1 MNIDDL
7 RRLSKMNEGPALE
20 YKLSHEK
27 LSKDI
32 WETISAFSNSEGGT
46 ILLGFRS
53 VKAKHVPE
61 GVVKA
66 EKILDDFSSTVSEK
80 FNFCPLV
87 RTEIIN
93 MDGKDFIVIEV
104 AESPVH
110 QKPIYVKDAGPLKG
124 GYKRIGAADIRLSD
138 HDVHTF
144 YLQRSG
150 SLDSQVC
157 DGVTVEDLDPVAFT
171 GFRELRKLEAP
182 NAPELKLTDEELLK
196 SYRLMDDSGKIN
208 VAGILLFGKERV
220 IGKHF
225 PAFRLD
231 IIRIRGTEWGKDRD
245 PFLSRDLK
253 GNLMYL
259 RTAAIDFIEKFFLV
273 PFKSDYRGDRIGDNA
288 YFKMLREALT
298 NLLMHQNFYKPNPSQ
313 VIIYNDRIEYYN
325 PGYSLK
331 NPDFFR
337 SPGSVLRN
345 PLIAAV
351 FYDIDWAETKG
362 TGLRASIA
370 LLKEEGFQIPEF
382 FNDKLND
389 RFILKLAQP
398 FLAPH
403 ITPQDTDHFA
413 PQMIEHI
420 ENMDRTATIL
430 KYCEEPRTLT
440 EIMDFL
446 NLKSRGYFFDTI
458 FKPLLDGDILKRTM
472 PDKPTSKYQKYIAFK
487 SKPEK

>member
-1 MNIDDL
+1 
-7 RRLSKMNEGPALE
+7 
-20 YKLSHEK
+20 
-27 LSKDI
+27 
-32 WETISAFSNSEGGT
+32 
-46 ILLGFRS
+46 
-53 VKAKHVPE
+53 
-61 GVVKA
+61 
-66 EKILDDFSSTVSEK
+66 
-80 FNFCPLV
+80 
-87 RTEIIN
+87 
-93 MDGKDFIVIEV
+93 
-104 AESPVH
+104 
-110 QKPIYVKDAGPLKG
+110 
-124 GYKRIGAADIRLSD
+124 
-138 HDVHTF
+138 
-144 YLQRSG
+144 
-150 SLDSQVC
+150 
-157 DGVTVEDLDPVAFT
+157 
-171 GFRELRKLEAP
+171 
-182 NAPELKLTDEELLK
+182 
-196 SYRLMDDSGKIN
+196 
-208 VAGILLFGKERV
+208 
-220 IGKHF
+220 
-225 PAFRLD
+225 
-231 IIRIRGTEWGKDRD
+231 
-245 PFLSRDLK
+245 
-253 GNLMYL
+253 
-259 RTAAIDFIEKFFLV
+259 
-273 PFKSDYRGDRIGDNA
+273 
-288 YFKMLREALT
+288 MLREALT

-362 TGLRASIA
+362 TGLTASIA